1 MLSSNSYGTN
11 LGEFTYTPQ
20 RRASGPTTYYANGIT
35 MNQNQFDQSGGW
47 GGGGF
52 KGYSPYYSSP
62 RRIFEPDDELRMK
75 SNDMIRHMFPNTG
88 IYGGF
93 LNNLMNSGRMGG
105 MSMNTNT
112 NMLGRMGGGT

>member
-20 RRASGPTTYYANGIT
+20 QRATGPTTYYANGIT
-35 MNQNQFDQSGGW
+35 MNQNQFNQSGW
-47 GGGGF
+47 GGF
-52 KGYSPYYSSP
+52 KGFSPYYTSP
-62 RRIFEPDDELRMK
+62 RKIFGQDDELQMQ
-75 SNDMIRHMFPNTG
+75 SHDMVRQMFPNTG

-105 MSMNTNT
+105 GMRMNSNTNL
-112 NMLGRMGGGT
+112 LGMMGGGT